1 MRKND
6 SEASVRTTALA
17 ESAGDCLSADDCME
31 EGTNSIIRRELS
43 RSRLETARGRSRKR
57 SVFFRIRSA
66 SCQRKQKG
74 QRQNKNNS

>member
-17 ESAGDCLSADDCME
+17 ESAGDCLSAADCME

-57 SVFFRIRSA
+57 SVFSA
-66 SCQRKQKG
+66 
-74 QRQNKNNS
+74 